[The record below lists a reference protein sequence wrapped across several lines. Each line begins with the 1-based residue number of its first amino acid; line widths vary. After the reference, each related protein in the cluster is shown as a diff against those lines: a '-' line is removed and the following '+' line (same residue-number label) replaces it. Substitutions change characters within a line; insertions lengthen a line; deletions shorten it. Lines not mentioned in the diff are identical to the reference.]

1 MATFNPLDPFGSLA
15 DFMCEGAIEGW
26 KKTASWV
33 LTSGALGDAQ
43 WTVANDTLN
52 HVAGVMGFVAVGVGA
67 YSIVKNAI
75 RGRAGEVFASLFAT
89 VLAWPLTVVC
99 ATLLVRGV
107 SVGDKLT
114 SKILEWN
121 SPAFDAID
129 LDANV
134 FGDVFGVAF
143 ALILALL
150 IVIGGV
156 AATTISAPVAFTY
169 TSGDMVINLQEILDK
184 IMPNLVPLVIAL
196 VSYLLV
202 SKKGWSANKLIVAIL
217 IFAAVMVVT
226 GIM

>member
-1 MATFNPLDPFGSLA
+1 MATA
-15 DFMCEGAIEGW
+15 
-26 KKTASWV
+26 V
-33 LTSGALGDAQ
+33 
-43 WTVANDTLN
+43 TL
-52 HVAGVMGFVAVGVGA
+52 
-67 YSIVKNAI
+67 
-75 RGRAGEVFASLFAT
+75 
-89 VLAWPLTVVC
+89 
-99 ATLLVRGV
+99 
-107 SVGDKLT
+107 
-114 SKILEWN
+114 
-121 SPAFDAID
+121 ID
-129 LDANV
+129 
-134 FGDVFGVAF
+134 G
-143 ALILALL
+143 L